1 MHLESSTDKQSLDL
15 SSHYVVLGSG
25 LNAISTIH
33 GILDNCDDVNKKII
47 IIDASIKNGIAINQ
61 SQFEVSHKLPSP
73 KFKIGSNSYV
83 YENFSRMLNI
93 NSNGFHPI
101 GSLAKGGLSNIW
113 GGGIQPYNEEELS
126 KYPYSYNE
134 VKNIYSKIYG
144 ILTGSEIN
152 YIDLEKGFGERDNFS
167 IREPLLAI
175 KDQNNGENF
184 CSIKSC
190 ATGCIYCNR
199 NIFNSSH
206 ELDHLLSFDKLEYKP
221 GLYVASIDYLNGYY
235 SIKCINVSTG
245 KIIQFKATN
254 VYSCLGALSTTKIV
268 LGMSKSTTNQPLLT
282 TPGGIFLSFSFRNFR
297 RKNHQIFAAH
307 AFSGKVGQ
315 NSFDGALHPVSE
327 NLLSVYLG
335 ENLGRLAYK
344 LFGSFLLS
352 RIFIANMFFSSDLS
366 SSSMLSIDNEV
377 KINSEISPN
386 LETIFL
392 KAVKTIKKG
401 LYSKGLWVLPFGKKI
416 LQPGQDVH
424 YGGLLPMKKY
434 PTENECDFNGE
445 LWGFKNFYVADSA
458 SMPFLASKGH
468 SFNSMVNAYYIS
480 SKSIKRKSKKIHS
493 SV

>member
-1 MHLESSTDKQSLDL
+1 MHLARSPDKQSLDL

-33 GILDNCDDVNKKII
+33 GILDNCDDVNKKIFV
-47 IIDASIKNGIAINQ
+47 IDAGIKNRIEINK
-61 SQFEVSHKLPSP
+61 SHFEVDPKLPSP

-93 NSNGFHPI
+93 TSNGFHPI

-113 GGGIQPYNEEELS
+113 GGGIQPYNEKELL
-126 KYPYSYNE
+126 KYPYSYTA
-134 VKNIYSKIYG
+134 VKNIYSKIYE
-144 ILTGSEIN
+144 ILTGSEID

-167 IREPLLAI
+167 TRKPLLAI
-175 KDQNNGENF
+175 KDQNRGENF

-206 ELDHLLSFDKLEYKP
+206 ELDRLLSHDKLEYKA
-221 GLYVASIDYLNGYY
+221 GLFVESVDYLDSYY
-235 SIKCINVSTG
+235 SINCINISTG
-245 KIIQFKATN
+245 KIFQFKATT
-254 VYSCLGALSTTKIV
+254 VYSCLGALSTTKIA
-268 LGMSKSTTNQPLLT
+268 LGMSKSTSLLPLLT
-282 TPGGIFLSFSFRNFR
+282 TPGGVFFTFSFRKFTR
-297 RKNHQIFAAH
+297 RDNQIFASQ
-307 AFSGKVGQ
+307 AFLGKVGRER
-315 NSFDGALHPVSE
+315 FDGALHPVSE

-335 ENLGRLAYK
+335 ENLGRLANK

-352 RIFIANMFFSSDLS
+352 RVFIANMFFSSDLS
-366 SSSMLSIDNEV
+366 SSSMLAIDNKV
-377 KINSEISPN
+377 RINSAIHPN
-386 LETIFL
+386 LKTIFL
-392 KAVKTIKKG
+392 KAMKTVKKG

-416 LQPGQDVH
+416 LQPGQDIH

-445 LWGFKNFYVADSA
+445 LWGFKNFYVADSS

-480 SKSIKRKSKKIHS
+480 SKSIKRKSKKINS
-493 SV
+493 PV